1 MTVHACQHVVFLLWN
16 KCISHMFCLFTHQVY
31 ISGFVIGS
39 AKDDGV
45 ISSLHCLAFLYL
57 QIYS

>member
-39 AKDDGV
+39 AKDDGGHLFFALSC
-45 ISSLHCLAFLYL
+45 ISIFADL
-57 QIYS
+57 